1 MMGNMRTE
9 AHSAF
14 FSSLFLCQK
23 AGRKRMNR
31 KIRTYL
37 LMGLFLTAVGGME
50 QVSAAEGQVYDL
62 APVTVTATRYASKDL
77 NVGESTQI
85 VTSEQLQQTGQTNL
99 QQALSFLDSVVYNS
113 MGSNGTAASSMTS
126 KIIIRGVEDGT
137 LVMINGTPVN
147 WRRKYNL
154 EDIPLESIEKVEVI
168 RGGGAVLY
176 GSQATGG
183 VINIITKKKLPNQ
196 VQAGLGN
203 YGQQDYKVSA
213 NAGDFS
219 FAYHYNKWGDTG
231 LISST
236 WPSADYPV
244 RTKTSKEMRMRFKKA
259 EKNDFLATYKINDS
273 LDSPEETNLNFTD
286 ALNFVAIIAT
296 FGFGYLLHLLFRR
309 KKLFF
314 NEQEIILS
322 SVKRFILLRSIR
334 I

>member
-1 MMGNMRTE
+1 
-9 AHSAF
+9 
-14 FSSLFLCQK
+14 
-23 AGRKRMNR
+23 MNR

-50 QVSAAEGQVYDL
+50 QASAAEGQVYDL

-99 QQALSFLDSVVYNS
+99 QQALSFLDSVVYTS
-113 MGSNGTAASSMTS
+113 MGSNGTASSSMTS

-273 LDSPEETNLNFTD
+273 LDFLYNHDESTNNWELKLRT
-286 ALNFVAIIAT
+286 
-296 FGFGYLLHLLFRR
+296 R
-309 KKLFF
+309 KT
-314 NEQEIILS
+314 S
-322 SVKRFILLRSIR
+322 RMP
-334 I
+334 